1 MRSSSKDITFED
13 LTKYF
18 HLPINQVAKELG
30 ICATILKKICRK
42 NGIPRWPHRK
52 IKSLDKRLALL
63 EDNLKKEEA
72 NTELEAE
79 LALLR
84 HKKNDIMKNP
94 ALLVKNPGANVY
106 ALKPSTPLAKKSNH
120 NHSSSLSKVSEPFAA
135 CRQQTSFRTNTFPLQ
150 NITPAMV
157 SPIPITVGQ
166 HPSAFYIPSLSMD
179 QQSHSRIMQVPDS
192 SNFLD
197 FVVRANTNPLP
208 PPVAHRHSS
217 LESIFS
223 SPISSPS
230 RELSSPSFLP
240 PVSQISQN
248 ASKSNE
254 LPPFKILYDIV
265 EGERARLTKDP
276 AGPTDRKSVV

>member
-94 ALLVKNPGANVY
+94 AILVNN
-106 ALKPSTPLAKKSNH
+106 
-120 NHSSSLSKVSEPFAA
+120 
-135 CRQQTSFRTNTFPLQ
+135 
-150 NITPAMV
+150 
-157 SPIPITVGQ
+157 
-166 HPSAFYIPSLSMD
+166 
-179 QQSHSRIMQVPDS
+179 
-192 SNFLD
+192 
-197 FVVRANTNPLP
+197 
-208 PPVAHRHSS
+208 
-217 LESIFS
+217 
-223 SPISSPS
+223 
-230 RELSSPSFLP
+230 
-240 PVSQISQN
+240 
-248 ASKSNE
+248 
-254 LPPFKILYDIV
+254 
-265 EGERARLTKDP
+265 
-276 AGPTDRKSVV
+276 